1 MFLKWYLNTIVF
13 FPKIN
18 AAKKSYTP
26 YILQNCAKS
35 KKKSNTLSPGKK
47 YMNIFRLPYVS
58 FTFIATIKIIYFSYT
73 LVIKNSSKAF

>member
-1 MFLKWYLNTIVF
+1 MCSQYHQLHAIKCEETVFQYFKDYPRLKYWFALFLKWYLNTIVF

-35 KKKSNTLSPGKK
+35 KKKKAIHYNLIRNT
-47 YMNIFRLPYVS
+47 
-58 FTFIATIKIIYFSYT
+58 
-73 LVIKNSSKAF
+73 